1 MPNDRL
7 ARIQLRKARPDE
19 SAELSAVAMIAKA
32 SWGYDAAFMAR
43 VAPEMAVTE
52 EMFSDSRI
60 VVAQDGPEIVGYYR
74 LRLRGSDEAYLHDL
88 FVVPAAVGI
97 GIGRLLFEAA
107 VADARAQGARALVF
121 ESDPNA
127 EAFYVHL
134 GAARTGRNQ
143 SLSDPKRLLPVMQYV
158 LREPIVRG
166 PDRHR
171 SRP

>member
-7 ARIQLRKARPDE
+7 ARIQLRNASPE
-19 SAELSAVAMIAKA
+19 EAPVLTAVAMISKA

-60 VVAQDGPEIVGYYR
+60 VAAQDGSEIVGYYR
-74 LRLRGSDEAYLHDL
+74 LRLRGVDEAYLHDL
-88 FVVPAAVGI
+88 FVVPSATGI
-97 GIGRLLFEAA
+97 GLGRLLFEAA
-107 VADARAQGARALVF
+107 ATDARASGARALVF

-127 EAFYVHL
+127 EAFYLHL
-134 GAARTGRNQ
+134 GATRTGRNQ

-158 LREPIVRG
+158 LRQPNGTEPERG
-166 PDRHR
+166 R
-171 SRP
+171 SRR